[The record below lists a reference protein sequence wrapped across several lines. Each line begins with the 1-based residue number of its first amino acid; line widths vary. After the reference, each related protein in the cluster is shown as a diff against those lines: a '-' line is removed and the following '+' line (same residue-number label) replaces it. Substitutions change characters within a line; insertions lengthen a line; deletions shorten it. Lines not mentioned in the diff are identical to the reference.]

1 MTLVEGGRVRAAR
14 LEAASSKLYFECQ
27 PAAAAA
33 GAAAQA
39 STAAAQKSTSSSKQA
54 QQAAAATAAAAGAGT
69 AAAVLPAAAKQPLRR
84 SFYVKLADRHDPVL
98 VGKILTAGA
107 GIESSIADVCESR
120 IPTGCVLLLAAQHVS
135 LDGVL
140 VVARAARCG
149 ARQQA
154 KLRMQGFCRG
164 H

>member
-27 PAAAAA
+27 PVAAAA

-39 STAAAQKSTSSSKQA
+39 SSAAAQKSTSSSKQS
-54 QQAAAATAAAAGAGT
+54 QQPAAAAAAAGAGT
-69 AAAVLPAAAKQPLRR
+69 AAAVLPAAAKQPLRK

-107 GIESSIADVCESR
+107 AADLS
-120 IPTGCVLLLAAQHVS
+120 T
-135 LDGVL
+135 
-140 VVARAARCG
+140 
-149 ARQQA
+149 
-154 KLRMQGFCRG
+154 
-164 H
+164 